1 VVVIVLGVA
10 IVWSLSYKLNE
21 YAITPGL
28 SQPVGP
34 LITVTDHP
42 HAPVRKT
49 IYLTD
54 VYLTQLTIWQ
64 WLADEIHPVHVE
76 VVPGSALTGDT
87 PNSQLVAQG
96 YLEMYD
102 SQNAAK
108 AVGMRAVGYH
118 VTSTPAGVT
127 VTAVANHAP
136 AANVLS
142 VADRIIAARGRP
154 VRGVCGLL
162 SALHGVT
169 PGTAVQLRIERAHIS
184 NSGTITYAAPTTV
197 TSPTGPP
204 VRGEI
209 ATGCPGAP
217 SVTAVL
223 GIGPEDAVDWHFPV
237 KVTIDTAFIGGP
249 SAGLAMTLGVIDAL
263 SKVSIT
269 GGTRVAATGTI
280 SPNGVIGD
288 VGGVAEKTIAVENS
302 GATVFLVPTVE
313 YGVARNA
320 ASPSLKVVA
329 VRTLHQAL
337 AAIEAAGGR
346 PPVPITDTS
355 GTSAT
360 S

>member
-1 VVVIVLGVA
+1 VLGAA

-42 HAPVRKT
+42 HAPARKT
-49 IYLTD
+49 IFLTD

-64 WLADEIHPVHVE
+64 WLADVIHPVHVQ
-76 VVPGSALTGDT
+76 VIPGAELTGDT

-127 VTAVANHAP
+127 VTAVANRAP
-136 AANVLS
+136 SSAVLS
-142 VADRIIAARGRP
+142 VADRIIAADGRP

-162 SALHGVT
+162 AALHGVT
-169 PGTAVQLRIERAHIS
+169 PGTAVRLRIERAHIS
-184 NSGTITYAAPTTV
+184 SSGIITYAPPTTV
-197 TSPTGPP
+197 TSPTGAPATGD
-204 VRGEI
+204 V
-209 ATGCPGAP
+209 ATGCPGDP
-217 SVTAVL
+217 HVTAVL
-223 GIGPEDAVDWHFPV
+223 GIAPEDAVDWHFPV
-237 KVTIDTAFIGGP
+237 KVSINTAFIGGP
-249 SAGLAMTLGVIDAL
+249 SAGLAMTLGVMDAL

-269 GGTRVAATGTI
+269 GGTKVAATGTI

-288 VGGVAEKTIAVENS
+288 VGGVAEKTIAVENA
-302 GATVFLVPTVE
+302 GATLFLVPTVE
-313 YGVARNA
+313 YTVARNA

-337 AAIEAAGGR
+337 AAIEAAGGTA
-346 PPVPITDTS
+346 PVPIADTS
-355 GTSAT
+355 GSGAT